1 MRGEKCG
8 VFGIYSPGQDVARLT
23 CYGLSALQHRGQES
37 SGIVVTDG
45 EQFRAHI
52 KPGLVAQVFNDE
64 ILDGLEGFAAIGHNR
79 YSTSGSK
86 DTHLQPVLR
95 NDDVLSL
102 AHNGNLPS
110 VTALKKFLSSKKVL
124 KHDSNDSEL
133 MTDVIRYFCYQ
144 GLSTSEAIQKSWPFF
159 TGAFSCLLLDQDKLY
174 AFRDQNGVRPLS
186 IAKLNGGYVVAS
198 ETCAFDTIG
207 AKFIRD
213 IRPGELLE
221 ISDQGLKSTQVKKG
235 QETLEVFEYVY
246 FSRPDSMLQGQSVN
260 EVRRRLGAR
269 LAKEAPVEA
278 DVVIPIPDS
287 ATPAALGFSR
297 QSGIEFDFGLI
308 KNRYIHRTFITPDQ
322 RSREKDVHLKLNPLA
337 GLLKGRRV
345 VIVDDSIVRATT
357 MSKIIKLVREA
368 GAVEV
373 HIRISSP
380 PVLYPDFYGIDT
392 PDQSQLIAA
401 RLKEVKKIKR
411 YLGATTLAYLSYEG
425 LVEAIGVNKDQLCLA
440 CFDGI
445 YPIDLLDRKK
455 EVKRAQFSF

>member
-8 VFGIYSPGQDVARLT
+8 VFGIFAPGHDVARLT

-64 ILDGLEGFAAIGHNR
+64 VLDNLDGFAAIGHNR
-79 YSTSGSK
+79 YSTSGAK

-95 NDDVLSL
+95 SDDVLSL

-110 VTALKKFLSSKKVL
+110 VTALRSFLSSKKVL

-133 MTDVIRYFCYQ
+133 MTDAIRYYCYQ
-144 GLSTSEAIQKSWPFF
+144 GLSTSEAIQKSWPLF

-186 IAKLNGGYVVAS
+186 LAKFNGGYVVAS

-213 IRPGELLE
+213 IKPGELLE
-221 ISDQGLKSTQVKKG
+221 ISTKGLKSTQVRKG
-235 QETLEVFEYVY
+235 TENLEVFEYIY
-246 FSRPDSMLQGQSVN
+246 FARPDSRLQGQSIN
-260 EVRRRLGAR
+260 EVRKRLGEN
-269 LAKEAPVEA
+269 LGKESAVDA

-287 ATPAALGFSR
+287 AIPAALGYSR
-297 QSGIEFDFGLI
+297 QTGIEFDFGLI

-322 RSREKDVHLKLNPLA
+322 KSREKDVHLKLNALN
-337 GLLKGRRV
+337 GLLKGKRV

-357 MSKIIKLVREA
+357 MSKIIRLVRDA
-368 GAVEV
+368 GAKEV
-373 HIRISSP
+373 HVRISSP

-392 PDQSQLIAA
+392 PDQSQLVAY
-401 RLKEVKKIKR
+401 RLGELKKIQR
-411 YLGATTLAYLSYEG
+411 YIGATSLAYLSFDG
-425 LVEAIGVNKDQLCLA
+425 MIEAIGVKKSQLCLA
-440 CFDGI
+440 CFDGK
-445 YPIDLLDRKK
+445 YPVDLLERKK
-455 EVKRAQFSF
+455 EVKLAKFQN

>member
-110 VTALKKFLSSKKVL
+110 VTALKEFLSSKKVL

-207 AKFIRD
+207 AEFVRD
-213 IRPGELLE
+213 VRPGELLE
-221 ISDQGLKSTQVKKG
+221 ISGKGLKSIQVRKG
-235 QETLEVFEYVY
+235 RENLEVFEYIY
-246 FSRPDSMLQGQSVN
+246 FARPDSMLQGQSIN

-269 LAKEAPVEA
+269 LGIESPVEA
-278 DVVIPIPDS
+278 DIVIPIPDS
-287 ATPAALGFSR
+287 AIPAALGYSH
-297 QSGIEFDFGLI
+297 QTGIEFDFGLI

-322 RSREKDVHLKLNPLA
+322 KSREKDVHLKLNALSS
-337 GLLKGRRV
+337 LLSGKRI

-357 MSKIIKLVREA
+357 MSKIIQLVREA
-368 GAVEV
+368 GASEV
-373 HIRISSP
+373 HVRISSP

-392 PDQSQLIAA
+392 PDQTQLIAF
-401 RLKEVKKIKR
+401 RLKEMKKIKR
-411 YLGATTLAYLSYEG
+411 YIGATSLAYLSFDG
-425 LVEAIGVNKDQLCLA
+425 MIDAIGVKRSQLCLA
-440 CFDGI
+440 CFDGK
-445 YPIDLLDRKK
+445 YPVDLLERKK
-455 EVKRAQFSF
+455 EVRQAKFQD